1 MAIHAG
7 SGKTKKLKMG
17 SVIWLLL
24 SFEMLS
30 FGARPNV
37 LFIAVDDLNDWV
49 GCLDGHPQALTP
61 NIDRLAERG
70 VLFSNAHCAAPAC
83 NPSRAAVFSGLMPNH
98 SGVWSNRSKSIE
110 KLKPRAEL
118 MSAAFSNAGYR
129 ALGTGKLLHHTATGF
144 DDYFSTEQRWS
155 PFTKKSEVYYTK
167 AELPSKGGN
176 NPRHV
181 VQLKG
186 TSYVLPLNRMPS
198 DRNPDMK
205 GGESF
210 DWGAFDVPDSE
221 FGDTRITDWALEQLG
236 QPEQSKPLFL
246 GVGYYRPHIPLYAPA
261 RFFERFKSEPA
272 QLPPVRKDDL
282 DDLSDTARKW
292 GIEAVTAGSHAT
304 VVKHDQWRSAV
315 EAYLACI
322 TYVDHEI
329 GRLIDAL
336 DRSEYADNTMIV
348 LWSDHGWHL
357 GEKQHWGKWT
367 GWERSTRVLLMVVP
381 PKNRTG
387 QFAEGG
393 SRCDQ
398 PVGLIDL
405 YPTLT
410 ELCDLKAPD
419 NLDGTSLVPLLRDS
433 GIETGRKITTQ
444 FDQGNV
450 SIRSGRWRYIRYADG
465 SEELYDHENDPNEWD
480 NLAGNPEYQAQLKS
494 CRETMGLDKK

>member
-1 MAIHAG
+1 M
-7 SGKTKKLKMG
+7 
-17 SVIWLLL
+17 
-24 SFEMLS
+24 
-30 FGARPNV
+30 
-37 LFIAVDDLNDWV
+37 
-49 GCLDGHPQALTP
+49 
-61 NIDRLAERG
+61 
-70 VLFSNAHCAAPAC
+70 
-83 NPSRAAVFSGLMPNH
+83 
-98 SGVWSNRSKSIE
+98 
-110 KLKPRAEL
+110 
-118 MSAAFSNAGYR
+118 
-129 ALGTGKLLHHTATGF
+129 
-144 DDYFSTEQRWS
+144 
-155 PFTKKSEVYYTK
+155 
-167 AELPSKGGN
+167 
-176 NPRHV
+176 
-181 VQLKG
+181 
-186 TSYVLPLNRMPS
+186 
-198 DRNPDMK
+198 
-205 GGESF
+205 
-210 DWGAFDVPDSE
+210 
-221 FGDTRITDWALEQLG
+221 
-236 QPEQSKPLFL
+236 
-246 GVGYYRPHIPLYAPA
+246 
-261 RFFERFKSEPA
+261 
-272 QLPPVRKDDL
+272 
-282 DDLSDTARKW
+282 
-292 GIEAVTAGSHAT
+292 
-304 VVKHDQWRSAV
+304 

-367 GWERSTRVLLMVVP
+367 GWERSTRVLLMFVP

-419 NLDGTSLVPLLRDS
+419 SLDGTSLVPLLRDS

-444 FDQGNV
+444 FDPGNV